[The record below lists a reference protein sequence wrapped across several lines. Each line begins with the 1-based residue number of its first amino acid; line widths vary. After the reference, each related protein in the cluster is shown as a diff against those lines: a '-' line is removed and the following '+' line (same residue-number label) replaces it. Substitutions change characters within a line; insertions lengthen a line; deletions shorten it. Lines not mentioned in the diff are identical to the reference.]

1 MKTKVFPTKII
12 ATDCWLFPGKPCALY
27 DENNPD
33 WAPSQH
39 LGGAPEKSTTV
50 AEERHTRAVLRKEK
64 KRRSDAC
71 DALLGLS
78 KLARMVRP
86 NSLLAIIIHAYL
98 ICSYYNEWI
107 CSYLGT
113 RRAIEKCGVSN
124 HHDSTGY
131 Q

>member
-27 DENNPD
+27 DENNHD

-39 LGGAPEKSTTV
+39 LGGQPENSTTV
-50 AEERHTRAVLRKEK
+50 AEEKHTRAVLRKEK

-86 NSLLAIIIHAYL
+86 NSLLAIYIHVANLLAIAIIMNGFAP
-98 ICSYYNEWI
+98 
-107 CSYLGT
+107 T
-113 RRAIEKCGVSN
+113 
-124 HHDSTGY
+124 
-131 Q
+131 